1 MNYSFEYIDI
11 ILLAMIAG
19 FILLRL
25 REILGR
31 RSGNEKKNFHN
42 PVDHSTLQENLKS
55 KSSKSNIEDLDEK
68 AKADFLKGA
77 KLAYE
82 MIITSFAKGE
92 KSVLKP
98 LVDKKIFQNFS
109 QEIEERKTKN
119 LKSELTF
126 VGLKSVKINDFQKKD
141 NVYTFTVNFV
151 CEIITCLRD
160 KENKVLEGN
169 PDEIKTVKDTWKF
182 SKNMWNNSPNWIL
195 TGTEI

>member
-11 ILLAMIAG
+11 IILAMIAG

-31 RSGNEKKNFHN
+31 RGGHEKKNFNN
-42 PVDHSTLQENLKS
+42 PVNNSTLQENLKS
-55 KSSKSNIEDLDEK
+55 KSSKSNIADLDEK

-98 LVDKKIFQNFS
+98 LVNKEMFQNFS

-126 VGLKSVKINDFQKKD
+126 VGLKSAKINDFQKKD

-151 CEIITCLRD
+151 SEIITCLRD

-169 PDEIKTVKDTWKF
+169 PDEIKTVEDTWKF
-182 SKNMWNNSPNWIL
+182 SKNMWNNNPNWIL